1 MALFFDKSWFDRQL
15 EGLGKSH
22 EQMAE
27 ALGLPLQELA
37 AVWKDQRELSA
48 QDVEV
53 MASFL
58 RVSVAEIAN
67 RAGVSTPLRET
78 QAEPK
83 GSDLAEKLRHAL
95 ARIDRLEQEIEVL
108 KGQISSREK

>member
-15 EGLGKSH
+15 ERLGKSH
-22 EQMAE
+22 AALAK

-37 AVWKDQRELSA
+37 AVWKDQRELRA

-58 RVSVAEIAN
+58 TVSVAEIAN

-83 GSDLAEKLRHAL
+83 GSDLEEQLRRAL
-95 ARIDRLEQEIEVL
+95 VRIDRLEQEVEVL

>member
-15 EGLGKSH
+15 QGLGRRH
-22 EQMAE
+22 EELAE

-37 AVWKDQRELSA
+37 AVWKDQRELRA

-58 RVSVAEIAN
+58 GVSVADIAN

-78 QAEPK
+78 QAEPN
-83 GSDLAEKLRHAL
+83 GGNLEEQLQRAL
-95 ARIDRLEQEIEVL
+95 ARIDRLEQEIEEL